1 MPGESWTIGELARLS
16 GVTSRTLRHY
26 DSIGL
31 LEPVGTAAGGR
42 RVYGREELVR
52 LQQILVLRELGVDLT
67 TIGQV
72 VRSGAERG
80 VQVAVLRE
88 HHTRLLAERDRF
100 DRLAATVAATVR
112 SLEGGRVMTAKN
124 LYAGFDNSEY
134 EVEARRRWGDE
145 AVTSA
150 DGAWGRLG
158 AVGQAAH
165 HAETRAINAGL
176 AECLSDRIPVDDTR
190 VQELVRRHHAQVAV
204 FWTPN
209 RASYTGLDQMYV
221 DDPRFTAT
229 YDAVTPGLATYLRDA
244 MTVFAEA
251 NLGQGA

>member
-26 DSIGL
+26 DGIGL
-31 LEPVGTAAGGR
+31 LEPVGTAPGGR
-42 RVYGREELVR
+42 RIYGREELVR

-67 TIGQV
+67 TIGHV

-80 VQVAVLRE
+80 VQVAVLRA

-100 DRLAATVAATVR
+100 DRLAATVAATVQ

-150 DGAWGRLG
+150 GDAWGRLG
-158 AVGQAAH
+158 AWAPTARARIMPRPGRSTLGSRSACPTPSRSTTRGSRSSSAGTTH
-165 HAETRAINAGL
+165 RSRSSGRRTGRRTRASAR
-176 AECLSDRIPVDDTR
+176 CMSTTR
-190 VQELVRRHHAQVAV
+190 GSPRPT
-204 FWTPN
+204 TP
-209 RASYTGLDQMYV
+209 
-221 DDPRFTAT
+221 
-229 YDAVTPGLATYLRDA
+229 
-244 MTVFAEA
+244 
-251 NLGQGA
+251 